1 MKHSHSLVLEKLN
14 KYISIKNLA
23 VTALE
28 TRSVPPISIRLRV
41 NERNAMDLTYGIFT
55 VPRLGIY
62 FFSFT
67 GMAQFPTSSS
77 AVELGVN

>member
-41 NERNAMDLTYGIFT
+41 N
-55 VPRLGIY
+55 
-62 FFSFT
+62 
-67 GMAQFPTSSS
+67 
-77 AVELGVN
+77 

>member
-1 MKHSHSLVLEKLN
+1 LVLEKLN

-41 NERNAMDLTYGIFT
+41 N
-55 VPRLGIY
+55 
-62 FFSFT
+62 
-67 GMAQFPTSSS
+67 
-77 AVELGVN
+77 